1 MQKVDGSS
9 PFIRL
14 GVEPNQPLS
23 AFGRAP
29 QMPQTDGILERL
41 GAVTKRIESL
51 WTIRRDRFE
60 SVDATARQIRER
72 DVGVIHVQGAAADGS
87 SSASAARVS
96 GTSRRL
102 LLVFVPLTNAT
113 RRVLSTSRRSSAD
126 HSAGRM
132 PVAVANSTA
141 AASSGLSS
149 SVIARSSSG
158 VYTRMSRGEGIG
170 FGPASLAGLRCMKPY
185 QGWCGRVRG
194 ERGGGPQGVGDAP
207 SDLSK

>member
-29 QMPQTDGILERL
+29 QMPQPDVLILERL

-72 DVGVIHVQGAAADGS
+72 DVGVIHVQRAAADGS
-87 SSASAARVS
+87 SSASAASEREAFADAPHLIRDEPGRAV
-96 GTSRRL
+96 TATEPTE
-102 LLVFVPLTNAT
+102 LLVWSF
-113 RRVLSTSRRSSAD
+113 
-126 HSAGRM
+126 
-132 PVAVANSTA
+132 
-141 AASSGLSS
+141 
-149 SVIARSSSG
+149 
-158 VYTRMSRGEGIG
+158 
-170 FGPASLAGLRCMKPY
+170 
-185 QGWCGRVRG
+185 
-194 ERGGGPQGVGDAP
+194 AP
-207 SDLSK
+207 